1 MLRDRDTFFWSLFTD
16 HFGSNP
22 NTPYMW
28 LALPAFGFFLPSP
41 MWHMKRQDAVLLIAR
56 RPPEVDYFSFTSF
69 ALWVPRR
76 GLQFSSLG
84 DSVNNLNLKQTEDGV
99 FAHVLTASRS
109 TFKVVQQALI
119 DSGLPASAINLRV
132 IPSDIGALFDDWTH
146 FETVLRLFRFENQ
159 SEGDAYL
166 RSHYP
171 VFYIKGQSGGELFP
185 TEAYKERKHPD
196 SKHERDLEAEF
207 DSYNQ
212 KMLKEVGEQLEL
224 NVEDVQPVKFDPL
237 MIQGLECLKHDTQC
251 LGDCPDAAY
260 YGPYIREDSDV
271 IDMLTLEDD
280 EVHLVGLVNHRYW
293 NVSVYGSLAALRS
306 ASSKHSTLSK
316 TRMNIRATPLGVT
329 SFDFE
334 ASPFASWAFTRST
347 ELCDQLSTPIGCTVV
362 EERHVASNGFLT
374 YCERIYLNPTTGTG
388 PHWDDLLPA
397 RLFQL
402 KRRRKSPT
410 ETAVVGGLPEA
421 IPVQV
426 FNQSVPMHF
435 THIVKTGGESLELH
449 LAPQPAPRLDYS
461 ACRKAAVRFQGPAAE
476 NVSYGCATAA
486 RSVSIALCGLNCE
499 CCAKDVRKISGGFH
513 GTLIR
518 SPRAHTLSIFSQC
531 HVAHQNS
538 WQRIVEDLP
547 QYLAEGIL
555 RGTERACGSY
565 CTTFESQWE
574 ADLRGVISQK
584 RPEELQVIPFLHNM
598 QSHTLT
604 CSTAEHS
611 LGQHFRLKEEPREPS
626 FAEANASLHSFDWIG
641 LTDLFEHSVCLLH
654 YQANGSLP
662 ARCDCDGDAFLAL
675 PRFTHGV
682 LRRDAGKLP
691 EDLLQKIDNF
701 TAVDA
706 QLFASALRLLLGRLR
721 YVEQVTQRSLLRC
734 VRWRRL
740 WQTTRYIP
748 NLWAGPS
755 QLLPS

>member
-1 MLRDRDTFFWSLFTD
+1 MAHPSLTY
-16 HFGSNP
+16 GIQP
-22 NTPYMW
+22 ETV
-28 LALPAFGFFLPSP
+28 PA
-41 MWHMKRQDAVLLIAR
+41 R
-56 RPPEVDYFSFTSF
+56 
-69 ALWVPRR
+69 
-76 GLQFSSLG
+76 
-84 DSVNNLNLKQTEDGV
+84 NLKQTDDGI

-119 DSGLPASAINLRV
+119 DSGLPGSAINVRV
-132 IPSDIGALFDDWTH
+132 IPSDVGALFDDWTH

-159 SEGDAYL
+159 SQGDAYL

-171 VFYIKGQSGGELFP
+171 VFYIKGQPGGELFP

-207 DSYNQ
+207 DLHNQ

-224 NVEDVQPVKFDPL
+224 TADVKPVKFAPL

-306 ASSKHSTLSK
+306 SKSTLSK

-329 SFDFE
+329 SFDFPE
-334 ASPFASWAFTRST
+334 ALPFVSWAFTRSS
-347 ELCDQLSTPIGCTVV
+347 ELCDQLGSLPNVGCTVV
-362 EERHVASNGFLT
+362 EERHVATNGFLT

-402 KRRRKSPT
+402 QRRAAHRAAIKPT
-410 ETAVVGGLPEA
+410 TAETVVSGLPEA
-421 IPVQV
+421 IPVRV
-426 FNQSVPMHF
+426 FNGSVPMHF

-461 ACRKAAVRFQGPAAE
+461 ACRKAAVRFQGPSTE

-486 RSVSIALCGLNCE
+486 RTVSIALCGLNCE
-499 CCAKDVRKISGGFH
+499 CCAKDVRKIDDPTPRISGGFH

-538 WQRIVEDLP
+538 WHRIVEDLP

-565 CTTFESQWE
+565 CTTFKPEWE

-584 RPEELQVIPFLHNM
+584 RPEEVQVIPFLHNM

-626 FAEANASLHSFDWIG
+626 FVEANASLHSFDWIG

-662 ARCDCDGDAFLAL
+662 SRCDCGSDAFLSL

-706 QLFASALRLLLGRLR
+706 QIFASALRLLLGRLR

-748 NLWAGPS
+748 NLWAGPY